1 MKNVKINGKTLK
13 TTVST
18 DRKISQFFEIW
29 LLAAVLTVWTEPT
42 NKQILEG
49 VSISWLPLD
58 SFLQFWAMDRIKI

>member
-13 TTVST
+13 TNVST

-29 LLAAVLTVWTEPT
+29 LLAAVFTVWTEPT